1 MPEATIQFPGN
12 IKVNKISEEIIY
24 KAFAIAIE
32 QKKKEI
38 YKELKLVNSKIKRW
52 EQKYKMSFEKFEQ
65 TLGDGFEV
73 HNDWMDWSFLI
84 ENRNQLLEEIR
95 NFEIA

>member
-1 MPEATIQFPGN
+1 MTETTIRVPGN

-24 KAFAIAIE
+24 KAFAIAVE

-38 YKELKLVNSKIKRW
+38 NKELKQVNSRIKRW
-52 EQKYKMSFEKFEQ
+52 EKKYRMSFEKFEQ
-65 TLGDGFEV
+65 TLGDSFQE

-84 ENRNQLLEEIR
+84 ENRDQLLEEIR
-95 NFEIA
+95 NLEIS

>member
-1 MPEATIQFPGN
+1 MTETTIRVPGN
-12 IKVNKISEEIIY
+12 IQVNKISEEIIY
-24 KAFAIAIE
+24 KAFAIAVE

-38 YKELKLVNSKIKRW
+38 HKELKQVNSRIKRW
-52 EQKYKMSFEKFEQ
+52 EKKYKMSFEKFEQ
-65 TLGDGFEV
+65 TMGDGFQE

-95 NFEIA
+95 NFEIT

>member
-1 MPEATIQFPGN
+1 MTETTIQIPGN

-38 YKELKLVNSKIKRW
+38 RKELKLVNSKIKRW
-52 EQKYKMSFEKFEQ
+52 EQKYRTSFEKFEQ
-65 TLGDGFEV
+65 TFGDGFEE
-73 HNDWMDWSFLI
+73 HNDWMDWSLLI
-84 ENRNQLLEEIR
+84 ENRNQLLEEIQE
-95 NFEIA
+95 FEIT